1 MRRDNETRQNH
12 RCMIRFASATVLLL
26 CTLLLFPVFAW
37 SAPSSRGIEARAAI
51 LMDLSS
57 GRILYEQ
64 NADDPIPPA
73 SLTKVMSM
81 FLIFDAAK
89 QGKVRLTDTV
99 TVSPTAAG
107 TGGSRMHLKKSE
119 QLTLDK
125 ILTGM
130 AVSSGNDASMAAAE
144 HVFGDTKNFVAAMN
158 AKAAAIGMNRTV
170 FVNPTGLPAKV
181 QVTTARDMMTLAHS
195 YLKTYPDALEY
206 HSQKTLVHN
215 KVQTRN
221 RNPLL
226 QSCPGADGLKSGWIN
241 ASGYNLITTVKRDD
255 TRLVG
260 VILGAATPGARA
272 HENLRLMEA
281 GFAALRDKTTVA
293 QALPAVQT
301 PTYARDRDRKAA
313 SAVAQAKTGKQMSK
327 PKATATA
334 EGKVRKKGQKVSKA
348 KDAPQIA
355 SAPESGKRVS
365 VEYSSSK
372 MRVTRSTATDDDGQT
387 SKSAVKQGKKSS
399 KRVTSEANTQSKGKK
414 AAKVA
419 SDKADK
425 RKATASK
432 AKGTVT
438 VTKAKAKGK
447 AEPKTEAKAKTR
459 SSDS

>member
-12 RCMIRFASATVLLL
+12 RCMIRFASAAVLLL
-26 CTLLLFPVFAW
+26 CTLLLLPVFAW

-51 LMDLSS
+51 LMDLGS

-81 FLIFDAAK
+81 FLIFDAVK
-89 QGKVRLTDTV
+89 QGKVSLTDKV

-144 HVFGDTKNFVAAMN
+144 HVFGDSKNFVAAMN
-158 AKAAAIGMNRTV
+158 AKAASIGMTRTV
-170 FVNPTGLPAKV
+170 FVNPTGLPAKG

-272 HENLRLMEA
+272 RENLRLMEA

-293 QALPAVQT
+293 QALPDVQT
-301 PTYARDRDRKAA
+301 PAYARARDRKAS
-313 SAVAQAKTGKQMSK
+313 SAVVQAKTGKKMSAS
-327 PKATATA
+327 KAAAA
-334 EGKVRKKGQKVSKA
+334 EGRGGRKSKKVSKA
-348 KDAPQIA
+348 NDDAQVATA
-355 SAPESGKRVS
+355 SRSGKRVS
-365 VEYSSSK
+365 VEYSSPK
-372 MRVTRSTATDDDGQT
+372 MRVTRSTATEEDGQT

-399 KRVTSEANTQSKGKK
+399 KRVTSEAKTQSKGKK
-414 AAKVA
+414 ALKVA
-419 SDKADK
+419 SKKSTK
-425 RKATASK
+425 RTVTASK
-432 AKGTVT
+432 AKRTVT
-438 VTKAKAKGK
+438 ATKAKGK

-459 SSDS
+459 SGDS

>member
-12 RCMIRFASATVLLL
+12 RCMIPIASATVLLL
-26 CTLLLFPVFAW
+26 CTLLLFPVFVW
-37 SAPSSRGIEARAAI
+37 SATNSHGIEARAAI
-51 LMDLSS
+51 LMDLGS

-81 FLIFDAAK
+81 FLIFDAVK
-89 QGKVRLTDTV
+89 QGKVRLTDQV
-99 TVSPTAAG
+99 TVSPSAAG

-144 HVFGDTKNFVAAMN
+144 HVFGDTRSFVAAMN
-158 AKAAAIGMNRTV
+158 AKAAAIGMTRTV
-170 FVNPTGLPAKV
+170 FVNPTGLPAKG
-181 QVTTARDMMTLAHS
+181 QVTTARDMMTLARS

-272 HENLRLMEA
+272 RENLRLMEA
-281 GFAALRDKTTVA
+281 GFAALRDKTAVA
-293 QALPAVQT
+293 QALPEVPA
-301 PTYARDRDRKAA
+301 PAYARARDSKASPVVAHARTGKRTSTSKAA
-313 SAVAQAKTGKQMSK
+313 
-327 PKATATA
+327 ATA
-334 EGKVRKKGQKVSKA
+334 EAPTGKKGRKVSKA
-348 KDAPQIA
+348 KGDAQVATA
-355 SAPESGKRVS
+355 SDSGRRVS

-372 MRVTRSTATDDDGQT
+372 MRVTRSTATDEDRQAAKPA
-387 SKSAVKQGKKSS
+387 SKQGKKAS
-399 KRVTSEANTQSKGKK
+399 KRGGPEAKIQAKTTKTAKNADEKAGKRRVAASKSKGK
-414 AAKVA
+414 
-419 SDKADK
+419 
-425 RKATASK
+425 T
-432 AKGTVT
+432 
-438 VTKAKAKGK
+438 
-447 AEPKTEAKAKTR
+447 EPKTEAKAKTR
-459 SSDS
+459 SGDS